1 MTNKEKFIHN
11 MHQARTAHIRW
22 VNAIKLLVSGI
33 DVDEKQITLDAT
45 HSQFGV
51 WYYNEATLFSLGTC
65 HLVLEEIEELLMK
78 LHDKY
83 TKIYPIYYGSRKRTL
98 LSEFLGGKPRISSH
112 QIEFS
117 QQTYEDIIQLSDNLK
132 QKIRIFETQLMSFPD
147 DKFDALICFTQQ
159 KEKVEPILLKQEE
172 ISDDNG
178 AYHYGARGR

>member
-51 WYYNEATLFSLGTC
+51 WYYNEAMLFSLGTSK
-65 HLVLEEIEELLMK
+65 LALEDIENFLME

-83 TKIYPIYYGSRKRTL
+83 TKIYPIYYGSRKRNL
-98 LSEFLGGKPRISSH
+98 LSEFLGGRTRASAH
-112 QIEFS
+112 EIELS
-117 QQTYEDIIQLSDNLK
+117 QRFYEDIIQLSDKLK
-132 QKIRIFETQLMSFPD
+132 QKLRIFEAQLMSLSD
-147 DKFDALICFTQQ
+147 EKFDELSHFTQQ
-159 KEKVEPILLKQEE
+159 EKSIPVVVEIKEVFEDK
-172 ISDDNG
+172 G